1 MAETAALSEGG
12 IDKEIGSGELQEQG
26 ADDAPDL
33 SGIMIPTGLVLGL
46 LLVVSVGVVAVACLC
61 YRARQTH
68 TKGELAFY
76 LYGFKRC
83 FRLFKLRG
91 KWYIPCIITLVAVY
105 IPGCVLV
112 SVSTFSVTKRKAKIY
127 F

>member
-1 MAETAALSEGG
+1 VAETAALSEGG

-46 LLVVSVGVVAVACLC
+46 LLVVSVGVVAVGCLC

-68 TKGELAFY
+68 KKGELAFY

-91 KWYIPCIITLVAVY
+91 KGYRVLLLSLQYIYLVV
-105 IPGCVLV
+105 C
-112 SVSTFSVTKRKAKIY
+112 
-127 F
+127 